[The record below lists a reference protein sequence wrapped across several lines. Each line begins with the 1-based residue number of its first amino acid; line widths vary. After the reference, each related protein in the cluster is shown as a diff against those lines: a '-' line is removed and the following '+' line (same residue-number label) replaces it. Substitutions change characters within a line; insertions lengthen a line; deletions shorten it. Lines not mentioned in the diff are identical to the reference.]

1 VLNKIMCGINLSEP
15 ITSRIAISDKER
27 EAIEGLIRGM
37 IENWKT
43 IGQTSV
49 EGFRESFFQRRGRLQ
64 HQDDA
69 WQLKVEERAFDML
82 LDSIPWG
89 FSTIKQPWMERVIY
103 VKWR

>member
-1 VLNKIMCGINLSEP
+1 
-15 ITSRIAISDKER
+15 
-27 EAIEGLIRGM
+27 M

-49 EGFRESFFQRRGRLQ
+49 QGFRESFLQRRGSLALK
-64 HQDDA
+64 DDA
-69 WQLKVEERAFDML
+69 WHLKVEQRTFDML

-89 FSTIKQPWMERVIY
+89 FATIKHRWMERVVY